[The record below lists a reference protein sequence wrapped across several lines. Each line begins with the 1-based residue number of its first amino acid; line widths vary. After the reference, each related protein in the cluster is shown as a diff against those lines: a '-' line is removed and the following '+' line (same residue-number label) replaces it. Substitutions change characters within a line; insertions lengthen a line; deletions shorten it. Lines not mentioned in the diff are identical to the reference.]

1 MIELKLSQDELNALS
16 GLIDLGVK
24 AGGLSVVKPAAALL
38 AKMESAVAAANAKP
52 ANTSAGDTT
61 NG

>member
-1 MIELKLSQDELNALS
+1 MIELKLSQDELNTLS

-38 AKMESAVAAANAKP
+38 AKIEAAVAAANAKP
-52 ANTSAGDTT
+52 ANSGDAN